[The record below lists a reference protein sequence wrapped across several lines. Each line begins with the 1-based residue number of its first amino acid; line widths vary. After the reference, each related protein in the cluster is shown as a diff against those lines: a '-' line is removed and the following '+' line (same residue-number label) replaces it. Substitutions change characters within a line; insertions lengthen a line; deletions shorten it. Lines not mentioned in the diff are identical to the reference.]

1 MLARLQQ
8 LAERLESLSPRERG
22 IMLVGVPLVV
32 LALAEVLVFSPA
44 RSRTAAALG
53 QGAARQVEL
62 DGLRKALAAQPAL
75 PNLPNYDQLLRQRD
89 QSRAQ
94 VEEAR
99 SQVSHAGEEVAWGT
113 VVRAAVS
120 SAPGLTLTQIRTM
133 PAEQIFPDPGQ
144 AKAAAA
150 ASARQA
156 SARASAP
163 GATEPKPSAFASEV
177 VYRHRAE
184 LTVHGEV
191 ESLVLFV
198 QNLQRLPESLRWD
211 KLQLVTSGYP
221 QASVQLSLHTLS
233 RSPETPFN

>member
-8 LAERLESLSPRERG
+8 LAERLESLSPRERWL
-22 IMLVGVPLVV
+22 MLVGVPLVV
-32 LALAEVLVFSPA
+32 LVLAETLVFSPA

-53 QGAARQVEL
+53 QGTARRVEL
-62 DGLRKALAAQPAL
+62 DGLKKVLAAQPAL

-89 QSRAQ
+89 QLRAQ
-94 VEEAR
+94 VDEAR
-99 SQVSHAGEEVAWGT
+99 SQVSRAGEEVDWGT

-133 PAEQIFPDPGQ
+133 PAEQIFPEPGQ
-144 AKAAAA
+144 AKAAPAA
-150 ASARQA
+150 GARRA
-156 SARASAP
+156 GAPASAP
-163 GATEPKPSAFASEV
+163 GATPQKPSAFASDV

-191 ESLVLFV
+191 ESLVSFV
-198 QNLQRLPESLRWD
+198 QNLQRLPESLHWD
-211 KLQLVTSGYP
+211 KLQLLTSDYP
-221 QASVQLSLHTLS
+221 QASVHLSLHTLS

>member
-1 MLARLQQ
+1 
-8 LAERLESLSPRERG
+8 
-22 IMLVGVPLVV
+22 MLVGVPLVV

-99 SQVSHAGEEVAWGT
+99 SQVSRAGEEVAWGA

-133 PAEQIFPDPGQ
+133 PAEQIFPEPGQ
-144 AKAAAA
+144 AKAAPVAG
-150 ASARQA
+150 ARQA
-156 SARASAP
+156 PARASAP

>member
-8 LAERLESLSPRERG
+8 LAERLESLSLRERW
-22 IMLVGVPLVV
+22 IMLVGIPLVV
-32 LALAEVLVFSPA
+32 LVLAETLLFSPA
-44 RSRTAAALG
+44 RSRTAAAFG

-62 DGLRKALAAQPAL
+62 DGLKKALAAQPAI
-75 PNLPNYDQLLRQRD
+75 PNLPNYDQLLGQRD
-89 QSRAQ
+89 QLRAQ

-99 SQVSHAGEEVAWGT
+99 SQVSRAGEEINWGT

-133 PAEQIFPDPGQ
+133 PAEQIFPVPGQ
-144 AKAAAA
+144 AKAVPAAG
-150 ASARQA
+150 ARQA
-156 SARASAP
+156 SAP
-163 GATEPKPSAFASEV
+163 GAAEQKPSAFASDV

-191 ESLVLFV
+191 ESLVAFV
-198 QNLQRLPESLRWD
+198 QNLQRLPESLHWD
-211 KLQLVTSGYP
+211 KLHLVTSGYP